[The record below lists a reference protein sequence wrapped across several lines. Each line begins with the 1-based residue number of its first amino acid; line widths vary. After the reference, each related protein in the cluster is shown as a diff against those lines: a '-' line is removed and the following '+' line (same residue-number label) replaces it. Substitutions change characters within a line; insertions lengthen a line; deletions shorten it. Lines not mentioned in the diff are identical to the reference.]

1 MRVSEDWL
9 RMLDLARGEE
19 SRGGFEKRL
28 VEGAHGGVVAEDAPA
43 SARAVP
49 AARVTLAEEFTETD
63 RRRVAAGL
71 PPLSRPSSPSL
82 RRFAPDGRA

>member
-1 MRVSEDWL
+1 MV
-9 RMLDLARGEE
+9 DLARGAEP
-19 SRGGFEKRL
+19 RGAFVKRL
-28 VEGAHGGVVAEDAPA
+28 VEGALGGPVAADALP
-43 SARAVP
+43 SARVVP